1 MIQLTLVIQID
12 MKGGPSL
19 MDQRQRASLVSMI
32 ADRFNVPVSAIT
44 GKTNFAQDLNLDSID
59 SLELIMALE
68 DTYDITVSDADAA
81 KLQTVGDVIKL
92 IDKKKSAKA
101 K

>member
-1 MIQLTLVIQID
+1 
-12 MKGGPSL
+12 
-19 MDQRQRASLVSMI
+19 MDQRQRASLISMI
-32 ADRFNVPVSAIT
+32 ADRFNVPVSAVT

-68 DTYDITVSDADAA
+68 DTYDISVSDADAA

>member
-1 MIQLTLVIQID
+1 

-32 ADRFNVPVSAIT
+32 ADRFNVPVSAVT

-68 DTYDITVSDADAA
+68 DTYDISVSDADAS

-92 IDKKKSAKA
+92 IDKKKSVKS

>member
-1 MIQLTLVIQID
+1 

-19 MDQRQRASLVSMI
+19 MDQHQRASLISMI